1 MFHHTEVA
9 PPNTMQEAADR
20 MEQMRADPKFQERIK
35 NNDQAA
41 FQDYNRLWRQSR
53 GMTPEPQPPIN
64 EQDVRDQMSYR
75 AQQEV
80 GQYHASLL
88 ADGFDDE
95 QAYAV
100 INRAPISLEQR
111 KWHENERARL
121 LKDKSWVDRYMN
133 ADRDALNEMR
143 RHCAAMA
150 LPVGTA
156 DDIARWAEAHK
167 RTAK

>member
-75 AQQEV
+75 AQQES
-80 GQYHASLL
+80 ASIMPRFLL
-88 ADGFDDE
+88 T
-95 QAYAV
+95 V
-100 INRAPISLEQR
+100 SMTSRPTP
-111 KWHENERARL
+111 L
-121 LKDKSWVDRYMN
+121 LI
-133 ADRDALNEMR
+133 
-143 RHCAAMA
+143 A
-150 LPVGTA
+150 LPSRWNKESGT
-156 DDIARWAEAHK
+156 
-167 RTAK
+167 RTSGRDF